1 MALRLN
7 KKDVVSKS
15 SYYVWF
21 LGAEEARG
29 LRGGRVL
36 LPVIPYLVERSRE
49 IEPIKVTLQVSS
61 KGMKIIQVWS
71 PCTAAINQSFN
82 VFSFSQRNIFKKC
95 LGRFFSYALP
105 IILGLIE
112 AFHRSKLDNELR
124 SSRRHCGLR
133 SDAV

>member
-7 KKDVVSKS
+7 KKDVVTKS

-61 KGMKIIQVWS
+61 KGMKIIQVT
-71 PCTAAINQSFN
+71 C
-82 VFSFSQRNIFKKC
+82 
-95 LGRFFSYALP
+95 
-105 IILGLIE
+105 E
-112 AFHRSKLDNELR
+112 SKE
-124 SSRRHCGLR
+124 
-133 SDAV
+133 

>member
-1 MALRLN
+1 MSHCFEIITAIRLLIKPTLLFSLTHRYVIDWWNASDFFKRAAHHDTEMALRLN
-7 KKDVVSKS
+7 KKDVVTKS

-61 KGMKIIQVWS
+61 KGMKIIQVR
-71 PCTAAINQSFN
+71 A
-82 VFSFSQRNIFKKC
+82 
-95 LGRFFSYALP
+95 
-105 IILGLIE
+105 
-112 AFHRSKLDNELR
+112 D
-124 SSRRHCGLR
+124 
-133 SDAV
+133 